1 MVMLF
6 VCFLLFLFFVLNCLF
21 RRGVAVVVVF
31 RRYAAFAD
39 VCLWCDVAVFVFFCV
54 FSVLWCLLRFAFCV
68 TFPVVIVM
76 LLRFLNVLNECVIA
90 VFCWCRLLLFLR
102 LFRLFAVFVLM
113 VCCCRCFYWFCFFVL
128 NCMFSFGVVV
138 LFSVVSL
145 LLLMFVCGLLLL

>member
-1 MVMLF
+1 MLMLCALF
-6 VCFLLFLFFVLNCLF
+6 FCVCFFVLMCLISC
-21 RRGVAVVVVF
+21 GVAVVVVF
-31 RRYAAFAD
+31 CRYAAFAD

-113 VCCCRCFYWFCFFVL
+113 VCCWCCFY
-128 NCMFSFGVVV
+128 MF
-138 LFSVVSL
+138 LY
-145 LLLMFVCGLLLL
+145 VC